1 MRKNNRVQIVKPL
14 KKMPKNP
21 DGTPSIFLGGS
32 INMGKSK
39 DWQTI
44 LTNRLMS
51 DDEVGNL
58 IVLNPRRD
66 DWDSSLEMNPK
77 KGTEFFK
84 QVMWELEAQE
94 KASVLIYWFEDDMMS
109 PITLLELGLALG
121 RDSSRVVVYATPKYQ
136 RYGNVKITCDW
147 YGVEVYD
154 NEDLFY
160 EDLKNMIREL
170 SVIYETN
177 LR

>member
-1 MRKNNRVQIVKPL
+1 MRKSKRVQVIKPL

-32 INMGKSK
+32 IEMGKAE
-39 DWQTI
+39 DWQTR

-51 DDEVGNL
+51 DEEVGNL

-66 DWDSSLEMNPK
+66 DWDSSWEMNPK

-84 QVMWELEAQE
+84 QVNWELDSQE
-94 KASVLIYWFEDDMMS
+94 KASILVYWFVDGTMS

-121 RDSSRVVVYATPKYQ
+121 QDSTRVIVYATPRYA
-136 RYGNVKITCDW
+136 RYGNVKITCDKFDT
-147 YGVEVYD
+147 EVYD

-160 EDLKNMIREL
+160 EELKVMIRET
-170 SVIYETN
+170 SAS
-177 LR
+177 